1 MNDMQAYVYVKYEGM
16 NSFKAFDLEN
26 RVSVDRLIYASI
38 LDVTE
43 ENKAKLQRLADIN
56 KEIGLQIQLRVG
68 NKIYFKTI

>member
-1 MNDMQAYVYVKYEGM
+1 MQAYVYVKYEGM
-16 NSFKAFDLEN
+16 NSFKAFDMEN
-26 RVSVDRLIYASI
+26 CVPVDRLIYASI

>member
-1 MNDMQAYVYVKYEGM
+1 MQAYVYVKYEGM

-43 ENKAKLQRLADIN
+43 ENKAMLQRLADIN
-56 KEIGLQIQLRVG
+56 KEISLSIQLRVG
-68 NKIYFKTI
+68 SKVYFQSK